1 MFNTVLSS
9 NLVERIKKKFNAKQS
24 LDKPKK
30 PHDLMEV
37 AFNSKA
43 VFLWEDLHQLL
54 LFQIPA
60 VPKAICVTQDGQEDR
75 WKQSIKKN

>member
-1 MFNTVLSS
+1 
-9 NLVERIKKKFNAKQS
+9 
-24 LDKPKK
+24 
-30 PHDLMEV
+30 MEV